1 MKRREFIESAAA
13 AGLTGTLFGCSS
25 DNGAQ
30 TPGDEAENKSDDVT
44 ALEIHTGILTLD
56 THNDIQYEF
65 IEQGLD
71 LGSRI
76 EKRQVDLIKMQEGG
90 LDAVFFVVWT
100 AQKELTEKNYA
111 EAYKN
116 ALSYFDAIHLMCE
129 KVNPE
134 LIELALSP
142 DDVVR
147 IVKSGK
153 KAAMIAVENGFP
165 LGMKIERVR
174 EFYDLGARYM
184 SVTHMGYNQLGDSS
198 DPRKDVPARKYG
210 GLTDFGKEVV
220 AEMNRLGMMA
230 DVSHVSRDTFYDIVF
245 LSNAPVIASHSGC
258 RALCDVPRNLDDY
271 QLRAIKEKGGVAQ
284 MVAYNGYVKL
294 PKEEAD
300 LKAFVDHIDHA
311 VNLLGIGHVGI
322 GADFDGGGGM
332 PGFEDASEC
341 LNVTTELVR
350 RGYSRDD
357 IEKIWGG
364 NLLCVWREV
373 EKAAAIT
380 GGSNT

>member
-1 MKRREFIESAAA
+1 MKRRDFIESAAA
-13 AGLTGTLFGCSS
+13 AGLTSTLFGCSS
-25 DNGAQ
+25 DNGTPSLNSDTEAGTAQ
-30 TPGDEAENKSDDVT
+30 
-44 ALEIHTGILTLD
+44 EIHTGILTLD

-90 LDAVFFVVWT
+90 LDAVFFAVWT
-100 AQKELTEKNYA
+100 AQKELTKKNYD

-116 ALSYFDAIHLMCE
+116 ALSYFDSIHSMCE
-129 KVNPE
+129 KANPD
-134 LIELALSP
+134 LIGLALSP

-153 KAAMIAVENGFP
+153 KAAMIGVENGFP
-165 LGMKIERVR
+165 IGEDIARFQ
-174 EFYDLGARYM
+174 EFYDLGARYIM
-184 SVTHMGYNQLGDSS
+184 ITHMGYNQLGDSS
-198 DPRKDVPARKYG
+198 DPHQDVPARKHG
-210 GLTDFGKEVV
+210 GLTDFGKDVIS
-220 AEMNRLGMMA
+220 EMNRLGMMI

-245 LSNAPVIASHSGC
+245 LSDAPVIASHSGC
-258 RALCDVPRNLDDY
+258 RALCNVPRNLDDY
-271 QLRAIKEKGGVAQ
+271 QLRALKDINGVAQ

-322 GADFDGGGGM
+322 GADFDGGGGL
-332 PGFEDASEC
+332 PGFEDASKC

-364 NLLCVWREV
+364 NLLRVWREV
-373 EKAAAIT
+373 EKAAALPD
-380 GGSNT
+380 GSAT